1 MTKKRGEV
9 SDEELEK
16 ALEELDVNIPNSM
29 PLAELIDKVNKL
41 EEEVQEHNQTVSNIT
56 DSLEIMRKAI
66 LKLNEAVKKI
76 CNALKM
82 G

>member
-16 ALEELDVNIPNSM
+16 ALEELDVNILNSM
-29 PLAELIDKVNKL
+29 PLAGLIDKVNKL
-41 EEEVQEHNQTVSNIT
+41 EEEVQELNKTVSNIT
-56 DSLEIMRKAI
+56 DSLEIMKKAI

>member
-29 PLAELIDKVNKL
+29 PLAGLIDKVNKL
-41 EEEVQEHNQTVSNIT
+41 EEEVQELNQTVSNIT

>member
-9 SDEELEK
+9 TDEELED
-16 ALEELDVNIPNSM
+16 ALEELDVNIPQNI

-41 EEEVQEHNQTVSNIT
+41 EEEVRELNQTVSNIT
-56 DSLEIMRKAI
+56 DSLEIMKKAI
-66 LKLNEAVKKI
+66 LKLNDAVKKI

-82 G
+82 S